1 MARRGFLR
9 RSIYK
14 SPAQLRLMIEPGL
27 AGAAAIAAMRDA
39 VRPGITTLELDSIA
53 EQAIRRLGGAP
64 NFMLE
69 PGYTHTICANVN
81 EHVVHA
87 IPTDR
92 PLAPGDIVSLDVGA
106 VIGGWHSDTAFTVA
120 IPDPADPERTAAKQ
134 HLSDVTEAAMWR
146 GIARLA
152 TATHL
157 NEVGA
162 AVAKYVH
169 ANSDYGVLED
179 YIGHGIG
186 RSMHEDPPVFNVPVN
201 RRGPEVKP
209 GLVVAI
215 EPIIS
220 SGTIDTIVQDDDW
233 TVTIADGSMSAQW
246 EHSVA
251 VHADGIWVLTAE
263 DGGASGLVPL
273 GVTPVPIRG

>member
-1 MARRGFLR
+1 MARRGLLR

-14 SPAQLRLMIEPGL
+14 SPAQLKLMIEPGL
-27 AGAAAIAAMRDA
+27 ATAAALSAMREA
-39 VRPGITTLELDSIA
+39 IRPGITTLELDAIA
-53 EQAIRRLGGAP
+53 EEAIRSRGGAP

-69 PGYTHTICANVN
+69 PGYRHTICANVN
-81 EHVVHA
+81 ADVVHA

-92 PLAPGDIVSLDVGA
+92 ALEPGDIVALDAGA
-106 VIGGWHSDTAFTVA
+106 VVNGWNGDAAFTYVL
-120 IPDPADPERTAAKQ
+120 PDPTRPELTAANEK
-134 HLSDVTEAAMWR
+134 LSEVTEQAMWH

-152 TATHL
+152 RAKHL
-157 NEVGA
+157 NEVGE
-162 AVAKYVH
+162 AVSAYVRKH
-169 ANSDYGVLED
+169 SDFGVLED

-186 RSMHEDPPVFNVPVN
+186 RSMHEDPQVFNVPTL
-201 RRGPEVKP
+201 RKGPEVKP

-220 SGTIDTIVQDDDW
+220 AGTIETVVQDDDW

-251 VHADGIWVLTAE
+251 IHDKGIWVLTAE
-263 DGGASGLVPL
+263 DGGAAGLAPF
-273 GVTPVPIRG
+273 GITPTPFA